1 MGQRYTIPF
10 KDFRNNSYEV
20 RIYIDGYSGTVS
32 ELRGA
37 PSAFVVTGD
46 DEGFIYQPVR
56 TSTATINIL
65 DKNLLLDLFS
75 VNSQYASVKLYKNG
89 VLTWTGYITPEQF
102 TQPYLPTIDN
112 ISVDCASAIAT
123 LENIKYEQQTESGFI
138 TAMELLRYLI
148 SSAHGGYESVYIPY
162 VYASSSAAYSSGE
175 NVLDK
180 LRFAEENFTSDE
192 LMLDEVLTYL
202 MQFFSWTLYD
212 YEGSLYIIDAD
223 YTGQYRKY
231 NEALTSYAMV
241 SVNDATLQDI
251 GFAGSDNTI
260 DVLPGYNKVTVK
272 AVNNV
277 FEDLVVNEDYDSLEW
292 AGGSSY
298 SDKDK
303 YDIKRFLK
311 PKEWKMYY
319 YDQNRHETILSTNI
333 NDNIFGA
340 VLMKEALFTGG
351 GDPPGDYNWAD
362 SIQMRSAT
370 VDGVMVFDEYQKETL
385 PAFTMR
391 GPNAVWKDGA
401 IGISGSMRFP
411 SDSRMNYIYDGD
423 MNISANIPYA
433 CSLKIGDKYW
443 NGSGWQSSFVR
454 FEIVF
459 ETDNIKNWANVKSTK
474 TPDMPYSGLSGHI
487 ITLPSDVPII
497 GELEFTMYCRR
508 QRVAQEV
515 GFVAYGAILKD
526 FRFDY
531 KKKDGIIDEGEDG
544 DRLYENVVNDKFM
557 SELDEVEFGISSYN
571 ADGASYSKALLGN
584 DFLTD
589 NLYSAIEGKLVRP
602 EEAFIRR
609 VINRY
614 KATQIKLTQVIK
626 NDGSIHPFTRLY
638 DKSAVNKRF
647 MLLSGVWDY
656 ERNNIQLSMVENGN

>member
-1 MGQRYTIPF
+1 
-10 KDFRNNSYEV
+10 
-20 RIYIDGYSGTVS
+20 
-32 ELRGA
+32 
-37 PSAFVVTGD
+37 
-46 DEGFIYQPVR
+46 
-56 TSTATINIL
+56 
-65 DKNLLLDLFS
+65 
-75 VNSQYASVKLYKNG
+75 
-89 VLTWTGYITPEQF
+89 
-102 TQPYLPTIDN
+102 
-112 ISVDCASAIAT
+112 
-123 LENIKYEQQTESGFI
+123 
-138 TAMELLRYLI
+138 
-148 SSAHGGYESVYIPY
+148 
-162 VYASSSAAYSSGE
+162 
-175 NVLDK
+175 
-180 LRFAEENFTSDE
+180 
-192 LMLDEVLTYL
+192 
-202 MQFFSWTLYD
+202 
-212 YEGSLYIIDAD
+212 
-223 YTGQYRKY
+223 
-231 NEALTSYAMV
+231 
-241 SVNDATLQDI
+241 
-251 GFAGSDNTI
+251 
-260 DVLPGYNKVTVK
+260 
-272 AVNNV
+272 
-277 FEDLVVNEDYDSLEW
+277 
-292 AGGSSY
+292 
-298 SDKDK
+298 
-303 YDIKRFLK
+303 
-311 PKEWKMYY
+311 
-319 YDQNRHETILSTNI
+319 
-333 NDNIFGA
+333 
-340 VLMKEALFTGG
+340 
-351 GDPPGDYNWAD
+351 
-362 SIQMRSAT
+362 
-370 VDGVMVFDEYQKETL
+370 
-385 PAFTMR
+385 
-391 GPNAVWKDGA
+391 
-401 IGISGSMRFP
+401 
-411 SDSRMNYIYDGD
+411 

-508 QRVAQEV
+508 QRVALEV
-515 GFVAYGAILKD
+515 GFIAYGAILKD

-614 KATQIKLTQVIK
+614 KETQIKLTQVIK

>member
-1 MGQRYTIPF
+1 
-10 KDFRNNSYEV
+10 
-20 RIYIDGYSGTVS
+20 
-32 ELRGA
+32 
-37 PSAFVVTGD
+37 
-46 DEGFIYQPVR
+46 
-56 TSTATINIL
+56 
-65 DKNLLLDLFS
+65 
-75 VNSQYASVKLYKNG
+75 
-89 VLTWTGYITPEQF
+89 
-102 TQPYLPTIDN
+102 
-112 ISVDCASAIAT
+112 
-123 LENIKYEQQTESGFI
+123 
-138 TAMELLRYLI
+138 
-148 SSAHGGYESVYIPY
+148 
-162 VYASSSAAYSSGE
+162 
-175 NVLDK
+175 
-180 LRFAEENFTSDE
+180 
-192 LMLDEVLTYL
+192 
-202 MQFFSWTLYD
+202 
-212 YEGSLYIIDAD
+212 
-223 YTGQYRKY
+223 
-231 NEALTSYAMV
+231 
-241 SVNDATLQDI
+241 
-251 GFAGSDNTI
+251 
-260 DVLPGYNKVTVK
+260 
-272 AVNNV
+272 
-277 FEDLVVNEDYDSLEW
+277 
-292 AGGSSY
+292 
-298 SDKDK
+298 
-303 YDIKRFLK
+303 
-311 PKEWKMYY
+311 
-319 YDQNRHETILSTNI
+319 
-333 NDNIFGA
+333 
-340 VLMKEALFTGG
+340 MKEALFTGG

-370 VDGVMVFDEYQKETL
+370 VDGVMVFDEYRKETL

-515 GFVAYGAILKD
+515 GFIAYGAVLKD

-589 NLYSAIEGKLVRP
+589 NLYSVIEDKLVRP